1 MASTFIKAPKV
12 VSTTL
17 GLLLREM
24 SLPGLV
30 WRDAGG
36 DFAGA
41 AGDTVTIRLPS
52 YATARTRVLRAGT
65 AITMDDLAENVI
77 TVTLNTD
84 VYKAVPITDEQLTL
98 DIVNFGQ
105 QVLDPVV
112 RSVGMGFDD
121 AVAALMV
128 NATYNTTLE
137 IPNTETLGKDVYDTL
152 IDARK
157 ALNNA
162 NVPQE
167 GRSLVV
173 GSNIE
178 ARLLKSPSLVK
189 VNESGSDSTLRDAL
203 IGRIAGFN
211 AIISNSIPPNLA
223 FAFHRS
229 AYVMSTRAPL
239 VPDGASWGATQSYGG
254 IAMRVLRDYDF
265 VNTRDRL
272 LADAYLGTNI
282 VTDIGGFDANG
293 KFVATDQPYTPL
305 AITSVA
311 STDIFTNTGNNNFAA
326 GDKVTFTGLTGGAGL
341 VPGTTYYVIATNLT
355 ATTFMVSAT
364 PGGATFDH
372 TTNVTAGSVAKG
384 GNPLFVRAV
393 KITDLT

>member
-1 MASTFIKAPKV
+1 MASTFIKASKV

-24 SLPGLV
+24 TLPGLV
-30 WRDAGG
+30 WRDAAG

-41 AGDTVTIRLPS
+41 AGDTITIRLPS

-65 AITMDDLAENVI
+65 AITMDDLAENVV

-121 AVAALMV
+121 AIAALMV
-128 NATYNTTLE
+128 GATYNTTLE
-137 IPNTETLGKDVYDTL
+137 VPNTETLGKDMYDVL

-167 GRSLVV
+167 GRALVL
-173 GSNIE
+173 GSNLE
-178 ARLLKSPSLVK
+178 ARLLKSPALVK

-211 AIISNSIPPNLA
+211 AIISNAIPPNLG

-265 VNTRDRL
+265 ANTRDRL
-272 LADAYLGTNI
+272 LADAYLGVNT
-282 VTDIGGFDANG
+282 VSDFGGFDANG
-293 KFVATDQPYTPL
+293 KFIANDSPAVAQT
-305 AITSVA
+305 ITSVA
-311 STDIFTNTGNNNFAA
+311 ATDIFTNPGNNGFAV
-326 GDKVTFTGLTGGAGL
+326 GDKVTFSGLTGGAGL
-341 VPGTTYYVIATNLT
+341 VPGTIYYVIAANLT
-355 ATTFMVSAT
+355 ATTFQVSAT
-364 PGGATFDH
+364 PGGASFDH
-372 TTNVTAGSVAKG
+372 TTNVTAGNVTKG
-384 GNPLFVRAV
+384 GSPQFVRAV
-393 KITDLT
+393 KLTDLV